1 MLDHDAALSGLWSA
15 IEATGGVVIDV
26 LDAGTVA
33 QPCGSGTG
41 LEALLPSQCHLVFKQ
56 QAEPFGMF
64 EGASLCS
71 LFEFLEALSH
81 AVETEV
87 V

>member
-1 MLDHDAALSGLWSA
+1 MGEFSRHRHRGGEE
-15 IEATGGVVIDV
+15 IEDV

-33 QPCGSGTG
+33 QPRGSGTG

-56 QAEPFGMF
+56 EAKPFGMF
-64 EGASLCS
+64 EGASLCN

-81 AVETEV
+81 TVEAEV